1 MYFGLLLVI
10 GGLFLIIWGLHY
22 FGLLVAVGGSADAQQ
37 TSLQQ
42 QSNST
47 PNPYG

>member
-22 FGLLVAVGGSADAQQ
+22 FGLLVSVGGGVQQQQQ
-37 TSLQQ
+37 TPADTSI
-42 QSNST
+42 SGENA
-47 PNPYG
+47 